1 MKEPYEQKQTNF
13 EYFFSSYYVIMSYF
27 LETERQEHMTNCV
40 TKSIELHKS
49 EVIQMIQE
57 GIQNPVIASA
67 LHQHS
72 EDYIMIFTFILHST
86 AIAKTLNPQTQMG
99 EETTKLVQNINC
111 CLIIQIENMF
121 ALLKDNQHSS
131 LETVKFNEM
140 EDLVPYYNKSLT
152 LFECLNLDSPQ
163 VEAFKTF
170 VNGDT
175 HLRKED

>member
-1 MKEPYEQKQTNF
+1 
-13 EYFFSSYYVIMSYF
+13 
-27 LETERQEHMTNCV
+27 
-40 TKSIELHKS
+40 
-49 EVIQMIQE
+49 
-57 GIQNPVIASA
+57 
-67 LHQHS
+67 
-72 EDYIMIFTFILHST
+72 
-86 AIAKTLNPQTQMG
+86 
-99 EETTKLVQNINC
+99 
-111 CLIIQIENMF
+111 MF